1 MRQDRTMAKTVVL
14 VAMFALL
21 VAACGTTA
29 GDTTICWSDGHD
41 VGEHRGH
48 GSDGSPDHRGHGTDG
63 SATTT
68 VAGGTDTTAS
78 GGLET
83 DEAAQQ
89 VDRTEG
95 DTCVYGDYNGGVE
108 HVDLLSGLVGFAQS
122 EREANPFRIAE
133 TESIVAEA
141 ERLGVELIT
150 TNAES
155 DLNKEISDIQS
166 MVDQG
171 ADALIISPLNSEGL
185 DPALTYAQEAGVP
198 IMTIDRRLT
207 TKTAC
212 TDYIGWVGSD
222 FVEQGRRAA
231 DAMMRVTGDEG
242 NVAILLGAPGVNVT
256 TDRNDGFL
264 EQLETA
270 GSNLE
275 IVAQQAANYERAM
288 GQTVTEQLI
297 TSNPE
302 ITAIYAHNDE
312 MALGAVAALQAAGYA
327 PGDVAIITID
337 GTQGAVQ
344 GIIDGWISGVIESN
358 PRFGPLAFRALD
370 LFYNGEGVPEVTI
383 ISDKEYTPENAEA
396 ELPNAY

>member
-1 MRQDRTMAKTVVL
+1 MRHHRTTAKTLALFVV
-14 VAMFALL
+14 FALTL
-21 VAACGTTA
+21 AACGSDGGEPTTTQAPGATEAPATTDAPATTA
-29 GDTTICWSDGHD
+29 DAGTT
-41 VGEHRGH
+41 ETTE
-48 GSDGSPDHRGHGTDG
+48 GS
-63 SATTT
+63 
-68 VAGGTDTTAS
+68 
-78 GGLET
+78 GLET

-89 VDRTEG
+89 VSRTEG
-95 DTCVYGDYNGGVE
+95 DSCVYGDYNGGVE
-108 HVDLLSGLVGFAQS
+108 HVDLQNALIGFAQS

-133 TESIVAEA
+133 TESIKAEA
-141 ERLGVELIT
+141 ERLGIELIT

-185 DPALTYAQEAGVP
+185 DPALDYAKDAGVP
-198 IMTIDRRLT
+198 IMTIDRLLT

-212 TDYIGWVGSD
+212 TDYVGWVGSD

-231 DAMMRVTGDEG
+231 DAMIRETGDEG

-256 TDRNDGFL
+256 TDRNQGFL
-264 EQLETA
+264 EQLEA
-270 GSNLE
+270 EGSSLE
-275 IVAQQAANYERAM
+275 IVAQQAANYERAL

-344 GIIDGWISGVIESN
+344 GIVDGWISGVIESN

-383 ISDKEYTPENAEA
+383 ISDKEYTKDNAEA